1 MAEPKLLTKKLA
13 TSSNS
18 LRNVAVVIPAYNVA
32 EHILGVI
39 SAIPKEIKNVI
50 VVDDACPQGSGKK
63 VQKQFKKKVKV
74 VFHASN
80 QGVGGA
86 MISGYKEALATT
98 EAQIVVKIDGDG
110 QMDPAQI
117 KRLITP
123 IVNQRADYTKGNR
136 FDSIEDLEQMPR
148 LRLFGNAVLSL
159 FAKVSSG
166 YWNVTDPTNGF
177 TAIHRSVLEKIR
189 LEKVRKSFFFEN
201 DMLFRLSLVRAV
213 VQDVPMAAK
222 YGNEKSNLK
231 IWKVIREFP
240 GRYLAN
246 FIKRVIYQ
254 YYLREWSP
262 ASIEL
267 PLGLILFLFGAVAG
281 VTNWM
286 DASTAGLPATAGQV
300 MIAALPI
307 LIGSQLLLAF
317 VNFDISSSPRNP
329 RHLGD

>member
-1 MAEPKLLTKKLA
+1 MAIK
-13 TSSNS
+13 SGSNPLS
-18 LRNVAVVIPAYNVA
+18 KVAVVIPAYNVSD
-32 EHILGVI
+32 HILGVI
-39 SAIPKEIKNVI
+39 SGIPREIKNII
-50 VVDDACPQGSGKK
+50 VVDDACPQGSGNK
-63 VQKQFKKKVKV
+63 VQKHFKNKVRV
-74 VFHASN
+74 IFHSSN

-86 MISGYKEALATT
+86 MISGYKAALAETD
-98 EAQIVVKIDGDG
+98 AQIIVKIDGDG

-117 KRLITP
+117 SRLISP

-148 LRLFGNAVLSL
+148 LRLFGNAILSL
-159 FAKVSSG
+159 LAKVSSG

-201 DMLFRLSLVRAV
+201 DLLFRLSLVRAV

-231 IWKVIREFP
+231 IWKVVREFP

-246 FIKRVIYQ
+246 FVKRVIYQ

-267 PLGLILFLFGAVAG
+267 PLGLLLFNFGTVAG
-281 VTNWM
+281 VTNWL
-286 DASTAGLPATAGQV
+286 DASAAGLPATAGQV